1 MTIKKHPAVCGHSLR
16 HTYTEAIRGRK
27 SENEHNGTMAEV
39 GMMKM
44 AAKCL
49 TWATSQRTVIVTEI
63 LGTSNMS
70 YQKSNACL
78 SLSRPLHPSH
88 PLSALSAV
96 VTHYAATRVS
106 LVYPNLKGWS
116 RCSVK

>member
-44 AAKCL
+44 AAKYL
-49 TWATSQRTVIVTEI
+49 TWATSQSTVIVTEI
-63 LGTSNMS
+63 LGTSNTS
-70 YQKSNACL
+70 YQKSNAWD
-78 SLSRPLHPSH
+78 
-88 PLSALSAV
+88 A
-96 VTHYAATRVS
+96 
-106 LVYPNLKGWS
+106 
-116 RCSVK
+116 